1 MFFSKNALWIFVA
14 ITTFLGSCSE
24 QIDDL
29 DTQLFE
35 TLDNASSGAGISQ
48 FILPASN
55 DFNAIPQDPRN
66 PLTDAKVNLGGM
78 LFHETALGINPK
90 KVICYKT
97 YSCASCHHAPAG
109 FQAGRKQGIGDGA
122 IGFGFH
128 GEGRAPLNDYM
139 TTELDVQP
147 IRTPS
152 SMNIAYQTNILWN
165 GQFGAT
171 HMNTGTEASWTAG
184 TPKEKNFL
192 GYEGTETQAIA
203 AMDVH
208 RLGIDSNFFM
218 NSTYKHLFDF
228 AFADVPESER
238 YSIVNLG
245 LAVAAYERTVLA
257 NKAPFQQWLKG
268 KKSALTE
275 QEKKGAILFFGKAG
289 CSDCHN
295 GPALNSMAF
304 YSLGMKNLDGPGI
317 YGISPEKLENFGRGG
332 FTNNEADMHKFKVPQ
347 LYNLKDSPFYG
358 HGGNF
363 TSVKQVVEYINHAVP
378 ENADVP
384 ASQLAPQFK
393 PLNLTDA
400 EVDDIVAFLTDGL
413 YDPDLNRYTPVAL
426 PSGMC
431 FPNNDTQSQLDMG
444 CIQ

>member
-1 MFFSKNALWIFVA
+1 MFVA
-14 ITTFLGSCSE
+14 ISTLLGSCSE
-24 QIDDL
+24 QADDL

-35 TLDNASSGAGISQ
+35 TLDKASSGVGVSS

-55 DFNAIPQDPRN
+55 DFNSIPQDPGN

-90 KVICYKT
+90 KMICFKT

-109 FQAGRKQGIGDGA
+109 FQAGTKQGIGDGA

-128 GEGRAPLNDYM
+128 GEGRAPLSDYM

-171 HMNTGTEASWTAG
+171 DMNVGTEASWTAG

-192 GYEGTETQAIA
+192 GFEGVETQAIA

-208 RLGIDSNFFM
+208 RLGIDSSFFM
-218 NSTYKHLFDF
+218 NSAYKHMFDF
-228 AFADVPESER
+228 AFPDVPESER
-238 YSIVNLG
+238 YSIVNIG

-268 KKSALTE
+268 KKTALSE
-275 QEKKGAILFFGKAG
+275 QEKRGAILFFGKAG

-304 YSLGMKNLDGPGI
+304 YGLGMDNLDGPGI
-317 YGISPEKLENFGRGG
+317 YGNSPEKLENFGRGG

-363 TSVKQVVEYINHAVP
+363 TTIKSVVEYINNAVP
-378 ENADVP
+378 ENPLVP

-393 PLNLTDA
+393 PLNLTDS
-400 EVDDIVAFLTDGL
+400 EVDDIVAFLSEGL

-426 PSGMC
+426 PSGYC
-431 FPNNDTQSQLDMG
+431 FPNNDTQSQIDMG